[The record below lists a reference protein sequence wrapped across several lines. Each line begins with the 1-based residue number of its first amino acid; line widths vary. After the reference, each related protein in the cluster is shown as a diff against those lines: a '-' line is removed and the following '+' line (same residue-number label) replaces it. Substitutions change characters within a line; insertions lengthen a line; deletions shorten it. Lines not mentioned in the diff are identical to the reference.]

1 MITLSTG
8 VEEIYSDNGITIGSL
23 YDKSISSPGFTTR
36 SESYYVY
43 TNYTSDIRYQLNDKS
58 ISILESTSSTFTF
71 DLTCSFSGST
81 PISYSAKQKE

>member
-1 MITLSTG
+1 MLTLSAGTD
-8 VEEIYSDNGITIGSL
+8 EIYSDNEVTIGTL
-23 YDKSISSPGFTTR
+23 YDQSVSTSSYTTNSYSYSSISS
-36 SESYYVY
+36 
-43 TNYTSDIRYQLNDKS
+43 YTSDIRYQVNDKS